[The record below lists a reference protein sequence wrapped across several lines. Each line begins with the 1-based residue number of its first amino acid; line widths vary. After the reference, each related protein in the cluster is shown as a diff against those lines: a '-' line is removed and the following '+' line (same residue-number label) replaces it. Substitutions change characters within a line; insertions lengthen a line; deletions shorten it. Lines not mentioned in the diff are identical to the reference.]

1 MRTGISTAS
10 LFMRKYNEEALPFL
24 EKIGVKDAEVFLTS
38 FSEYEE
44 DFARLLEKKKG
55 SVSVNSVHILNAQ
68 IEPQVFSACPRIQ
81 KDVYAYLEK
90 IAKSAQILGAPYY
103 TFHGTARYKKA
114 AREGQ
119 DDFKR
124 VGNALQKAF
133 AFCKEKGVTLCL
145 ENVEWSTYNRV
156 GVFSA
161 LKEYI
166 PDLKGVLDIK
176 QARIAGE
183 GYEAYLNEM
192 GNDIAYVHI
201 SDLDENGKIRLPGQ
215 GVFDFDTL
223 IKRLK
228 DVGFDG
234 KLFIEVYKDDY
245 QSEDELKTSCDFI
258 NERLYK
264 YGCLH

>member
-1 MRTGISTAS
+1 M
-10 LFMRKYNEEALPFL
+10 
-24 EKIGVKDAEVFLTS
+24 
-38 FSEYEE
+38 
-44 DFARLLEKKKG
+44 
-55 SVSVNSVHILNAQ
+55 
-68 IEPQVFSACPRIQ
+68 
-81 KDVYAYLEK
+81 
-90 IAKSAQILGAPYY
+90 
-103 TFHGTARYKKA
+103 
-114 AREGQ
+114 
-119 DDFKR
+119 
-124 VGNALQKAF
+124 
-133 AFCKEKGVTLCL
+133 
-145 ENVEWSTYNRV
+145 
-156 GVFSA
+156 FSA